1 MLEVKIEEL
10 TKAIVILT
18 ELISKIEAGKSE
30 PVKLDPKI
38 EAALPI
44 VEAAIAKPVIV
55 TYTPEDQA
63 VAKEIIA
70 AIDKTAMPA
79 PPSFEPVVE
88 AAPVANAAPFTDGKG
103 LIDYVMTVY
112 KELGAEKG
120 AGIQGVLAEM
130 GLNNV
135 NEVRPAEY
143 GTFFAK
149 VEALK

>member
-1 MLEVKIEEL
+1 MLE
-10 TKAIVILT
+10 T
-18 ELISKIEAGKSE
+18 KIEALTQAVIALTEVILKIEAKETAE

-44 VEAAIAKPVIV
+44 VEAAIAKP
-55 TYTPEDQA
+55 
-63 VAKEIIA
+63 AKAAPVVVDTSPSEI
-70 AIDKTAMPA
+70 DPVMPA